1 MLATGNLLG
10 KLKNGSLS
18 NKMAE
23 FKLYPTYQQ
32 FHDRILARRE
42 RDYFLTTRIPTG
54 VTIQV
59 GEVPLPERSFFERFI
74 SYKESRPVICVGY
87 CDNGKN
93 IFAVNK
99 KKLEELGGKLGEW

>member
-1 MLATGNLLG
+1 MLENGNQLE
-10 KLKNGSLS
+10 KLENGSLY

-23 FKLYPTYQQ
+23 FKIYPTYQQ

-42 RDYFLTTRIPTG
+42 RDYFLTTRTPCG
-54 VTIQV
+54 VTVQL
-59 GEVPLPERSFFERFI
+59 GEVPLPKRSFFERLI

-99 KKLEELGGKLGEW
+99 RKLEELGGKLGEW